1 MRLEINPISRLADE
15 TLLAKMID
23 GPQESEMTIT
33 VAVTDTRDHH
43 WESRNVFRTGV
54 SGTVDVS
61 RDAPVSGSYVYV
73 DPVGP
78 TWSKRFASEDVAP
91 SMFAAPGTS
100 CSSLSLLRQEVRSR
114 AGLRFVVGVGPA

>member
-43 WESRNVFRTGV
+43 WESRNVFQDR
-54 SGTVDVS
+54 
-61 RDAPVSGSYVYV
+61 
-73 DPVGP
+73 
-78 TWSKRFASEDVAP
+78 
-91 SMFAAPGTS
+91 
-100 CSSLSLLRQEVRSR
+100 
-114 AGLRFVVGVGPA
+114 GVGYSRRLSRCSGVRELCLRRSGRAYLVEAIRQ

>member
-43 WESRNVFRTGV
+43 WESRNVFRPGCRVQSTSLAMLRCQGAMFTSIR
-54 SGTVDVS
+54 SGLPGRSDSPVRMSHRRCS
-61 RDAPVSGSYVYV
+61 RH
-73 DPVGP
+73 
-78 TWSKRFASEDVAP
+78 
-91 SMFAAPGTS
+91 
-100 CSSLSLLRQEVRSR
+100 L
-114 AGLRFVVGVGPA
+114 GPAAVHFHC